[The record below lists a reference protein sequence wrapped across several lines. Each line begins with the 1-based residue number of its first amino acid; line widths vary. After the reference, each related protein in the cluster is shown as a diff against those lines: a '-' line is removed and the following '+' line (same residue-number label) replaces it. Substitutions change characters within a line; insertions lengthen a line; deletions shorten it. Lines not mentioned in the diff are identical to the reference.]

1 MGIKHFNQSRN
12 ILSIILLTIIF
23 TLSWY
28 TVNPRTSPPVADLS
42 SFNMPASADDV
53 ISKLKVSVRQVS
65 GSGSSP
71 AKLALAVTNAHD
83 GAVTI
88 LSWNTPLDPLALQ
101 LGVVSFFSFAS
112 SVPDGSEDDDRTQ
125 DNNSAKD
132 NSGSGGDSSGGGEKK
147 IGEKIEVPTIQIRR
161 RMPAG
166 PESLVTIG
174 AGQTHEQEVEVRGP
188 PLERLRG
195 RRVAVA
201 CAGEWTGVWLSEA
214 DAVAKVSSLHD
225 AGASEGALRGS
236 FQSEPVEIVL

>member
-1 MGIKHFNQSRN
+1 MGIKHFNQSQN
-12 ILSIILLTIIF
+12 ILSIILLTLIF
-23 TLSWY
+23 TLTWY

-42 SFNMPASADDV
+42 SHKMPVSADDV

-101 LGVVSFFSFAS
+101 LGVVSFFTA
-112 SVPDGSEDDDRTQ
+112 VPDGSENDNGGQDDG
-125 DNNSAKD
+125 AKD
-132 NSGSGGDSSGGGEKK
+132 NSGGDSSGGGKKK
-147 IGEKIEVPTIQIRR
+147 IGEKIEIPTIQIRR